1 VYIEP
6 YPKSMASKLHRDAI
20 ELTGT
25 GPSRKDGRQRIPF
38 EPFVGIGP
46 RRFFDLFSMRL
57 SSGYPVKRKIDGKT
71 VSWRRESS
79 SPRVQMLPTSYVQ
92 REKLA
97 AARFTS
103 TVMKFVEDQRGV
115 QRFPF
120 PEE

>member
-1 VYIEP
+1 
-6 YPKSMASKLHRDAI
+6 MASKLHRDAI
-20 ELTGT
+20 ELTGA
-25 GPSRKDGRQRIPF
+25 GPGRNDGRQRIPF

-57 SSGYPVKRKIDGKT
+57 SSGSPVKRKFDGKT

-79 SPRVQMLPTSYVQ
+79 GPRVQMLPSSYVQ

-97 AARFTS
+97 AAKFTS
-103 TVMKFVEDQRGV
+103 TVKKFEESQRGI
-115 QRFPF
+115 QRISF